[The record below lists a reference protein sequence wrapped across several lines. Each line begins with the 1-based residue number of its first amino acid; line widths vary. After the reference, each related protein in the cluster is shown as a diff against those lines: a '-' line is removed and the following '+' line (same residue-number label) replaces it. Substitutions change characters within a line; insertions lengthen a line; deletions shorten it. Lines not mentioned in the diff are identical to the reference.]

1 MVHEKCSC
9 KGDNLD
15 KFVQTI
21 ILKVLYEGDTYGY
34 AILKKIAESSMMNG
48 AKPDPTG
55 IYRQLKNMEEK
66 GLLVSK
72 KQISDNGNLAKYYNI
87 TEDGKQCLLSW
98 ISTLKNYRDSI
109 DLFILEIEK
118 IIDKT

>member
-1 MVHEKCSC
+1 MMFYEKCSC

-21 ILKVLYEGDTYGY
+21 ILKVLYECDTYGY
-34 AILKKIAESSMMNG
+34 AILKKISESSMMKG
-48 AKPDPTG
+48 TKPDPTG

-72 KQISDNGNLAKYYNI
+72 KQISDNGNLAKYYSI

-98 ISTLKNYRDSI
+98 VSTLKNYRDSI

-118 IIDKT
+118 IIE